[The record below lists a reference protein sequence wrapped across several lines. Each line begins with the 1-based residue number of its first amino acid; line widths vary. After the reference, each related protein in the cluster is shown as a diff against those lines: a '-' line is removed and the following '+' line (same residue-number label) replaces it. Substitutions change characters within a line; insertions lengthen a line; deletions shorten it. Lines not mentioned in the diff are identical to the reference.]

1 MQKMFRGN
9 NRGGMTIGGATYAAG
24 QPARLEKRPAAEET
38 GIPTA
43 EARTEIQPG
52 PIGRDEVAKAEIILQ
67 KYKDG
72 KASLER
78 RIVDNEQWYR
88 LRHWEQIGHSKNPGD
103 PEPASAWLLNC
114 IANKHADAMDN
125 YPAPNVLPREQSDEA
140 DAKLLSSVLPAVL
153 EECEFEQTYSDVWWY
168 KLKTGTGAYGVF
180 WDPNKQ
186 NGLGDI
192 DIRELDLLNLFWEP
206 GIKDIQKSRNLFH
219 VDLFDREAVE
229 AEYPHLKGKLSG
241 TTIDTTKYIYDDT
254 VDTTD
259 KVAVVDWYYKR
270 RDPGGRTLL
279 HFCKFCG
286 GEVLYASEN
295 DPEYRAG
302 GYYDHG
308 KYPVVLD
315 TLFPEAGTPVGFG
328 YVDVCKSPQIFID
341 KLDQALLK
349 NTVLGARPRF
359 WVRQDGGVNEKE
371 YADASKDF
379 VHYTGSGNPSESMTP
394 IQVPLLN
401 EYAVTMRTLKIDELK
416 ETSGNRDFQQG
427 GTSGGITAAS
437 AISAL
442 QEAGSKLS
450 RDMIKS
456 SYRAHAQIGY
466 LCIDLMRQFYAE
478 ERMFRIV
485 GENGRNEYVSFS
497 GKQIAEKPQGDAF
510 GVDMGVRVPVF
521 DVKVSPQKSSPFAT
535 VAQNERAKEL
545 YGMGFFRPDLADQAL
560 AALTIMQFDDID
572 KVRQRIAENGTLFQ
586 KVQQMGGIMAAMA
599 QQLDALTGSQYL
611 PQVAQLT
618 GQTVESLSAAPKKQ
632 SGASGD
638 VGVNALGDTFNKSRA
653 QTAAAARND
662 AAGKST
668 PK

>member
-1 MQKMFRGN
+1 MQKLFRGSS
-9 NRGGMTIGGATYAAG
+9 RGGMTMGGASDAAG
-24 QPARLEKRPAAEET
+24 TRVRREEQLAAEET
-38 GIPTA
+38 GVPTA
-43 EARTEIQPG
+43 EARGEIEPG
-52 PIGRDEVAKAEIILQ
+52 PIGREEVAKAEIILQ

-140 DAKLLSSVLPAVL
+140 DAKLLSSVLPAIL
-153 EECEFEQTYSDVWWY
+153 EACEFEQTYSDVWWY

-180 WDPNKQ
+180 WNPNKQ

-219 VDLFDREAVE
+219 VDLFDREVVE
-229 AEYPHLKGKLSG
+229 AEYPRLKGKLSG
-241 TTIDTTKYIYDDT
+241 ATIDTTQYVYDDT
-254 VDTTD
+254 VDTAD

-270 RDPGGRTLL
+270 RDPGGRTVL

-295 DPEYRAG
+295 DPEYRDG

-359 WVRQDGGVNEKE
+359 WVRQDGCVNEQE

-379 VHYTGSGNPSESMTP
+379 VHYTGSGNPRESMTP

-485 GENGRNEYVSFS
+485 GETGRSEYVSFS
-497 GKQIAEKPQGDAF
+497 GRQIGEKPQGDAF
-510 GVDMGVRVPVF
+510 GVDMGVRLPVF
-521 DVKVSPQKSSPFAT
+521 DIKVSAQKSSPFAT

-572 KVRQRIAENGTLFQ
+572 KVRQKIAENGTLFE
-586 KVQQMGGIMAAMA
+586 KVRQMGGIMTAMA
-599 QQLDALTGSQYL
+599 QQLDAMTGSQYL

-618 GQTVESLSAAPKKQ
+618 GQTVEGLSAAPRKH

-662 AAGKST
+662 AASKST